1 MIQIGTEIM
10 SDWPIYAKNLREI
23 LEELG
28 CIEIDN
34 GVFKI
39 PEELLTA
46 YPVTLQDDGMAYGVN
61 EMYITLA
68 EGTVYKS
75 DIGNIFNLWRDA
87 NNTTKESGDLD

>member
-10 SDWPIYAKNLREI
+10 SDWPIYAKTLKEI

-39 PEELLTA
+39 SEELLNS
-46 YPVTLQDDGMAYGVN
+46 YPVTLQDDGMGYGVN
-61 EMYITLA
+61 EMYLTLA
-68 EGTVYKS
+68 EGTIYKA

-87 NNTTKESGDLD
+87 NHNTKES

>member
-10 SDWPIYAKNLREI
+10 SDWPIYAKTLKEI

-39 PEELLTA
+39 SEELLNS
-46 YPVTLQDDGMAYGVN
+46 YPVTLQDDGMGYGVN
-61 EMYITLA
+61 EMYLTLA
-68 EGTVYKS
+68 EGTIYKS

-87 NNTTKESGDLD
+87 NHTTKESGDLD